1 MTRLTVVS
9 HFTLKQNHFWAEVVK
24 GAGRGHR
31 AQQVVHRSVP
41 LTLFQSSLPYSL
53 HFLFKDSAL
62 GFWKTLKVLWGIVS
76 RSFSLNIDAAD
87 VASEQF
93 LFEIQYDLPG
103 RELLRNSSSHL

>member
-41 LTLFQSSLPYSL
+41 LTPFQSFLPYSL
-53 HFLFKDSAL
+53 RFLFKDSAL

>member
-53 HFLFKDSAL
+53 RFLFKDSAL
-62 GFWKTLKVLWGIVS
+62 GFWKTLKVL
-76 RSFSLNIDAAD
+76 
-87 VASEQF
+87 
-93 LFEIQYDLPG
+93 
-103 RELLRNSSSHL
+103 

>member
-9 HFTLKQNHFWAEVVK
+9 HFTLKQNHFWAEVLK
-24 GAGRGHR
+24 GAGRGHH

-41 LTLFQSSLPYSL
+41 LTLFQSFLPYCL
-53 HFLFKDSAL
+53 RFLFTDSAL